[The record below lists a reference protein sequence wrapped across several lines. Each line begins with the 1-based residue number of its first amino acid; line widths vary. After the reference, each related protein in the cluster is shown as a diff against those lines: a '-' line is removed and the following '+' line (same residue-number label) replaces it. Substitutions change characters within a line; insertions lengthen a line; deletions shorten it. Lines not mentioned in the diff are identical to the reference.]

1 MNHLSSFILPVII
14 LWLVF
19 RFYIR
24 TLNKLKRY
32 EVVIEESK
40 KNVDVALAK
49 RYDTISQMINVA
61 KSYARYEKNTFTEL
75 AKSRASHSI
84 EDFNTTIK
92 NQDQT
97 IDKIFALAE
106 AYPELRSSDEFL
118 KLQNEIDDENEQ
130 LAAAKRIVNNNISML
145 NQEVVSFPNSIV
157 ASMNGIKQLEFLSED
172 NLENKKSIDSFDY
185 EI

>member
-61 KSYARYEKNTFTEL
+61 KSYARYEKT
-75 AKSRASHSI
+75 
-84 EDFNTTIK
+84 
-92 NQDQT
+92 
-97 IDKIFALAE
+97 
-106 AYPELRSSDEFL
+106 P
-118 KLQNEIDDENEQ
+118 LQNW
-130 LAAAKRIVNNNISML
+130 L
-145 NQEVVSFPNSIV
+145 NQELVTV
-157 ASMNGIKQLEFLSED
+157 
-172 NLENKKSIDSFDY
+172 
-185 EI
+185 